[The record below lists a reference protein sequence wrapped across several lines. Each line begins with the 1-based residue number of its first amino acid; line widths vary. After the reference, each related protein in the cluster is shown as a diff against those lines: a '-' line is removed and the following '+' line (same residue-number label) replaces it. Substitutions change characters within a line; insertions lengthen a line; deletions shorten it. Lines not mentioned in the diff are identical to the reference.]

1 MVICQTYVKL
11 LKLLSF
17 ISSKSNT
24 ILFKNLSSRMNFQF
38 KKDSIMKKLLIVL
51 FLFVSTV
58 TTAIKAEQ
66 VESFQYMGDNLLL
79 PIPDGF
85 CNATEELSGIFIMDY
100 MNSQISN
107 GMDVPPAVIAF
118 TRCGFENDLAELYPF
133 GYITLIENSKPVS
146 TQKSF
151 NKMLG
156 KLLDSSK
163 MMQKIQE
170 TADDATQKTGSEYG
184 IEIDGFGV
192 DKSTLTWIDENVA
205 IVTTRMEYAIDG
217 ETYNEYSVQGSTALN
232 KSIVNYYIWDE
243 APGLTTPKE
252 NALTLINNSKLLV
265 RMNK

>member
-1 MVICQTYVKL
+1 MTK
-11 LKLLSF
+11 F
-17 ISSKSNT
+17 TSS
-24 ILFKNLSSRMNFQF
+24 
-38 KKDSIMKKLLIVL
+38 KKLLFLLVL
-51 FLFVSTV
+51 SLLPFVTSQ
-58 TTAIKAEQ
+58 AEE
-66 VESFQYMGDNLLL
+66 VESYQYNGENLLL
-79 PIPDGF
+79 PIPNGF

-133 GYITLIENSKPVS
+133 GYISLIENSKPVS

-192 DKSTLTWIDENVA
+192 DKSTLDWIDENVA

-243 APGLTTPKE
+243 EPGLTNPKE
-252 NALTLINNSKLLV
+252 NAFTLINNSKLLV

>member
-1 MVICQTYVKL
+1 MTK
-11 LKLLSF
+11 F
-17 ISSKSNT
+17 TSS
-24 ILFKNLSSRMNFQF
+24 
-38 KKDSIMKKLLIVL
+38 KKLLFLLVL
-51 FLFVSTV
+51 SLLPFVTSQ
-58 TTAIKAEQ
+58 AEE
-66 VESFQYMGDNLLL
+66 VEAYQYNGENLLL
-79 PIPDGF
+79 PIPNGF

-192 DKSTLTWIDENVA
+192 DKSTLDWIDENVA
-205 IVTTRMEYAIDG
+205 IVTTRMKYVIDG
-217 ETYNEYSVQGSTALN
+217 ETYNESSVQGSTALN

-243 APGLTTPKE
+243 TPGLTTPKE
-252 NALTLINNSKLLV
+252 NAITLINNSKFLV
-265 RMNK
+265 RMN

>member
-1 MVICQTYVKL
+1 MTK
-11 LKLLSF
+11 F
-17 ISSKSNT
+17 TSS
-24 ILFKNLSSRMNFQF
+24 
-38 KKDSIMKKLLIVL
+38 KKLLFLLVL
-51 FLFVSTV
+51 SLLPFVTSQ
-58 TTAIKAEQ
+58 AEE
-66 VESFQYMGDNLLL
+66 VESYQYNGENLLL
-79 PIPDGF
+79 PIPNGF

-100 MNSQISN
+100 INTQISN
-107 GMDVPPAVIAF
+107 GMDIPAAIIVF

-192 DKSTLTWIDENVA
+192 DKSTLDWIDENVA
-205 IVTTRMEYAIDG
+205 IVTTRMEYVIDG
-217 ETYNEYSVQGSTALN
+217 ETYNESSVQGSTALN
-232 KSIVNYYIWDE
+232 KSIVNYYIWDQT
-243 APGLTTPKE
+243 PGLTTPKE
-252 NALTLINNSKLLV
+252 NTITLINNSKFLV
-265 RMNK
+265 RMN

>member
-1 MVICQTYVKL
+1 MTK
-11 LKLLSF
+11 F
-17 ISSKSNT
+17 TSS
-24 ILFKNLSSRMNFQF
+24 
-38 KKDSIMKKLLIVL
+38 KKLLFLLVL
-51 FLFVSTV
+51 SLLPFVTSQ
-58 TTAIKAEQ
+58 AEE
-66 VESFQYMGDNLLL
+66 VESYQYNGENLLL
-79 PIPDGF
+79 PIPNGF

-118 TRCGFENDLAELYPF
+118 TRCGFENDLEELYPF
-133 GYITLIENSKPVS
+133 GYISLIENSKPVS

-192 DKSTLTWIDENVA
+192 DKSTLDWIDENVA

-217 ETYNEYSVQGSTALN
+217 ETYNEFSVQGSTALN

-243 APGLTTPKE
+243 EPGLTNPKE
-252 NALTLINNSKLLV
+252 NAFTLINNSKLLV

>member
-1 MVICQTYVKL
+1 MTK
-11 LKLLSF
+11 F
-17 ISSKSNT
+17 TSS
-24 ILFKNLSSRMNFQF
+24 
-38 KKDSIMKKLLIVL
+38 KKLLFLLVL
-51 FLFVSTV
+51 SLLPFVTSQ
-58 TTAIKAEQ
+58 AEE
-66 VESFQYMGDNLLL
+66 VEAYQYNGENLLL
-79 PIPDGF
+79 PIPNGF

-192 DKSTLTWIDENVA
+192 DKSTLDWIDENVA
-205 IVTTRMEYAIDG
+205 IVTTRMEYVIDG
-217 ETYNEYSVQGSTALN
+217 ETYNESSVQGSTALN
-232 KSIVNYYIWDE
+232 KSIVNYYIWDQT
-243 APGLTTPKE
+243 PGLTTPKE
-252 NALTLINNSKLLV
+252 NTITLINNSKFLV
-265 RMNK
+265 RMN

>member
-1 MVICQTYVKL
+1 MTK
-11 LKLLSF
+11 F
-17 ISSKSNT
+17 TSS
-24 ILFKNLSSRMNFQF
+24 
-38 KKDSIMKKLLIVL
+38 KKLLFLLVL
-51 FLFVSTV
+51 SLLPFVTSQ
-58 TTAIKAEQ
+58 AEE
-66 VESFQYMGDNLLL
+66 VESYQYNGENLLL
-79 PIPDGF
+79 PIPNGF

-133 GYITLIENSKPVS
+133 GYISLIENSKPVS

-192 DKSTLTWIDENVA
+192 DKSTLDWIDENVA

-243 APGLTTPKE
+243 IPGLTTPKE
-252 NALTLINNSKLLV
+252 NALTLINNSKFLV

>member
-1 MVICQTYVKL
+1 MKKFT
-11 LKLLSF
+11 
-17 ISSKSNT
+17 SS
-24 ILFKNLSSRMNFQF
+24 
-38 KKDSIMKKLLIVL
+38 KKLLFLLVL
-51 FLFVSTV
+51 SLLPFFTSQ
-58 TTAIKAEQ
+58 AEE
-66 VESFQYMGDNLLL
+66 VESYQYNGENLLL
-79 PIPDGF
+79 PIPNGF

-133 GYITLIENSKPVS
+133 GYISLIENSKPVT

-156 KLLDSSK
+156 KVLDSSK

-184 IEIDGFGV
+184 IEINGFGE
-192 DKSTLTWIDENVA
+192 DKSTLDWIDENVA
-205 IVTTRMEYAIDG
+205 IVTTRMEYTING
-217 ETYNEYSVQGSTALN
+217 ETYNESSVQGSTALN

-243 APGLTTPKE
+243 VPGLTTPKE
-252 NALTLINNSKLLV
+252 NALTLINNSKFLV

>member
-1 MVICQTYVKL
+1 MTKL
-11 LKLLSF
+11 ITSKKLLS
-17 ISSKSNT
+17 
-24 ILFKNLSSRMNFQF
+24 LLVLS
-38 KKDSIMKKLLIVL
+38 LLPL
-51 FLFVSTV
+51 V
-58 TTAIKAEQ
+58 TSQAEE
-66 VESFQYMGDNLLL
+66 VESYQYKGDNLLL
-79 PIPDGF
+79 PIPNGF

-192 DKSTLTWIDENVA
+192 DKSTLDWIDENVA
-205 IVTTRMEYAIDG
+205 IVTTRMKYVIDG
-217 ETYNEYSVQGSTALN
+217 ETYNEFSVQASTALN
-232 KSIVNYYIWDE
+232 KSIVNYYIWDVE
-243 APGLTTPKE
+243 PGLTTPNE
-252 NALTLINNSKLLV
+252 NARILINNAKFLV